1 MTCWFASRL
10 ARIGRDLGGQV
21 MESRLDLGDLSR
33 GRFGLPAEE
42 GDVSHHG
49 YERMEIPGR
58 TIRSSS
64 MSSDS

>member
-1 MTCWFASRL
+1 MTYWFPSHL

-42 GDVSHHG
+42 GDVTQHG
-49 YERMEIPGR
+49 
-58 TIRSSS
+58 
-64 MSSDS
+64 

>member
-1 MTCWFASRL
+1 MTYWFASRL

-42 GDVSHHG
+42 GDVTQHG
-49 YERMEIPGR
+49 
-58 TIRSSS
+58 
-64 MSSDS
+64 